1 MLDDLNL
8 EYWLCGW
15 VLAAAFVLARHWRSH
30 TSAGLLTTYV
40 LSFSTL
46 HVLAPALALLPWYDF
61 PAIELTATG
70 LRESVFAI
78 IAFAAGAEI
87 AAFLKRRSDP
97 SPATEWLTRHVL
109 SGRMITLYLF
119 VALLLYGVVAPLA
132 GRLPTVGAIASTGS
146 TLLAV
151 AVALKAW
158 NARMTNR
165 NGQAVLWMAST
176 IAFPLITVVAQGF
189 LGYGFAATLIVFS
202 LMASFNR
209 PGWKTVVL
217 TVLLAYTG
225 LSVYVTYM
233 RDRGDIRSV
242 VWGGATLEDRL
253 DQLSATISTTEWFDL
268 SNQAHLDR
276 IRGRLDQDFL
286 VGAAV
291 AYLED
296 GNVPFAYGSTIVAA
310 AVAVVPRALWP
321 DKPVVGGSGD
331 IVSTYTGI
339 RFAEGTSIGVGHVL
353 ELYINFGTAG
363 VVGGFLI
370 IGLLVT
376 FVDRTAASYL
386 NEGNAERFLLWYL
399 PGLSLLQI
407 GGAMSE
413 VVATAGASLVL
424 VLIVNRVAAH
434 MAGQQRAVPSDE
446 ASPEALAARGDEV
459 TP

>member
-15 VLAAAFVLARHWRSH
+15 LLTAAYVLARHWRSH
-30 TSAGLLTTYV
+30 TSAGLVMTYV

-46 HVLAPALALLPWYDF
+46 HVLAPALALLPWYYF
-61 PAIELTATG
+61 PAIELTAAG
-70 LRESVFAI
+70 LRESVIAMV
-78 IAFAAGAEI
+78 AFAAGAEL
-87 AAFLKRRSDP
+87 AAFAKRRTE
-97 SPATEWLTRHVL
+97 ATGTEWVTRYVL
-109 SGRMITLYLF
+109 SGKMITIYLC
-119 VALLLYGVVAPLA
+119 VALFLYGVVAPLA

-158 NARMTNR
+158 NARITNR
-165 NGQAVLWMAST
+165 NGQALLWMVST
-176 IAFPLITVVAQGF
+176 ITFPLITVIAQGF

-202 LMASFNR
+202 LMASFSR
-209 PGWKTVVL
+209 PGWKTVVV

-225 LSVYVTYM
+225 LSIYVTYM

-242 VWGGATLEDRL
+242 VWGGATLEDRF
-253 DQLSATISTTEWFDL
+253 DQLSTTISTTEWFDL
-268 SNQAHLDR
+268 TNQAHLDR
-276 IRGRLDQDFL
+276 IQGRLDQDFL
-286 VGAAV
+286 VGAAA

-331 IVSTYTGI
+331 IVTTYTGI
-339 RFAEGTSIGVGHVL
+339 KFAEGTSVGVGHVL

-363 VVGGFLI
+363 VIGGFLI

-376 FVDRTAASYL
+376 YIDRTSALYL
-386 NEGNAERFLLWYL
+386 NDGNAERFLLWYL

-424 VLIVNRVAAH
+424 VLIVNRIAAH
-434 MAGQQRAVPSDE
+434 LGGPQQE
-446 ASPEALAARGDEV
+446 AAPDAPRRQELAARGDEV